1 MQDKRIVLPGKVLDN
16 VDPLMLGRVRI
27 EPQTKLENQS
37 VPTKPDGS
45 PKSVGDYAWTSEDPF
60 IFIPLLPYYVNQV
73 PKENEYVNLIYY
85 DNRERLDANKFYIQG
100 PITRPQNNFKEDWT
114 RRVAEYNPTTVM
126 KKFNEVFL

>member
-73 PKENEYVNLIYY
+73 PEVGEYVNIIYS
-85 DNRERLDANKFYIQG
+85 
-100 PITRPQNNFKEDWT
+100 TRIEP
-114 RRVAEYNPTTVM
+114 
-126 KKFNEVFL
+126 L